1 MTMVMNM
8 AKSLPKVKSPFPPMP
23 ARPSEVELRNE
34 DDLTTLIKQVRTER
48 VEQG

>member
-8 AKSLPKVKSPFPPMP
+8 EKSLPKVKSPFPPMS

-34 DDLTTLIKQVRTER
+34 DDLTVLIKQVRA
-48 VEQG
+48 EQG